1 MTETLTTSECTRISA
16 EVSILYYSLAQRL
29 TIFLEFLLGYPGTNV
44 SWAFVDDGTN
54 IILSEQFIQPASFS
68 ESGDHALDSEEY
80 YCYKRVSIT
89 LVYYPHSP
97 NCLHMLCA

>member
-1 MTETLTTSECTRISA
+1 MYSDISGGEHTLFLIGA
-16 EVSILYYSLAQRL
+16 KVHN
-29 TIFLEFLLGYPGTNV
+29 FLEFLLGYPGTNV

-68 ESGDHALDSEEY
+68 ESGDHALDAEEY
-80 YCYKRVSIT
+80 YCYKRVSFT
-89 LVYYPHSP
+89 PVYYPHSP